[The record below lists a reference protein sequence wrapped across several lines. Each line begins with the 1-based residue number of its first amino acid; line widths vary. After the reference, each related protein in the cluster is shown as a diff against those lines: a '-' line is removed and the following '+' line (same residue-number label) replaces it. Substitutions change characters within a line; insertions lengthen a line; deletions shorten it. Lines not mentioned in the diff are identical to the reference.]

1 MLRSVLSLL
10 LIASLLAGA
19 IMPCCVQA
27 ADGAEPE
34 TAAETGHHCGGESI
48 PASDDDADEPC
59 KDCVHCLQPAS
70 PLRTP
75 LVLGAALMHV
85 DAEAL
90 PVVAAPIKPQ
100 APPLR
105 PPIQFRDQA

>member
-1 MLRSVLSLL
+1 MSRVLLSLL
-10 LIASLLAGA
+10 LITSLLAGA
-19 IMPCCVQA
+19 IMPCCVKA
-27 ADGAEPE
+27 AGGAEPQ
-34 TAAETGHHCGGESI
+34 TAAEAGQHCGGKSN
-48 PASDDDADEPC
+48 PAPGDEANEPC

-75 LVLGAALMHV
+75 LVLGAALLHV
-85 DAEAL
+85 DVQAL

-105 PPIQFRDQA
+105 PPIQFREQA

>member
-1 MLRSVLSLL
+1 MSRVLLSLL
-10 LIASLLAGA
+10 LIASLLAGVIA
-19 IMPCCVQA
+19 PCCVKA
-27 ADGAEPE
+27 AEGAAPE
-34 TAAETGHHCGGESI
+34 TATETGHHCGGESN
-48 PASDDDADEPC
+48 PAPADDADEPC

-85 DAEAL
+85 DAQAP
-90 PVVAAPIKPQ
+90 PVAAAPIKPQ

-105 PPIQFRDQA
+105 PPIQFREQA